1 MKTTNYNLAYFKG
14 YIPNKES
21 SKILEFLKRGDF
33 KSAETKKLVN
43 TNYFRA
49 KISYENRLLF
59 TFLKYQNETYIVI
72 LETILNHKYE
82 KSKFLRGIKFDEEDI
97 DFNKI
102 EIEESIYLNQ
112 KKELRYIDKFIS
124 FSQEQEDILQ
134 LQPPILVVGSAG
146 SGKTSVTIEKLRE
159 LKGNV
164 LYISLSNYL
173 VQNSKKICGEGYDN
187 IDFLNFDNFLQRI
200 EKQEFKEITFREFKK
215 WAFRHKITNVEQ
227 YYEEFKG
234 VLTGVYHSKYLSKEE
249 YLNLGVKQSLFKQ
262 EERENVYNY
271 FEKYLKYLKED
282 RLYDKNIL
290 ASNLLKQV
298 EAVYDYIVIDEVQ
311 DFSNIQIFFILKSL
325 KNPQNFIFSGDSN
338 QIIYANFFSWSKLKE
353 MLFKQLK
360 DTKIKILTKNY
371 RSSNSVINIS
381 NRLLKIKQLRFGSI
395 DKESNY
401 LINKASSLEG
411 SISYHK
417 TNHKLYNS
425 FNKSIQNSTEFAI
438 IVFDEESKI
447 KIKEKF
453 STPLIFTVSQSKGL
467 EYKNV
472 ILVNFIEDNNKI
484 FNEIISGINSNLL
497 TTDEL
502 KYSRPK
508 NKENHEIDQYKI
520 YINSLYVAF
529 TRAIENL
536 YIIENRKHKLLDL
549 LEVNE
554 SKNKKIDVKIS
565 SKEEW
570 IKEAQKL
577 KEMGKEEQADA
588 ILNKIKELKL
598 NNIESQKKK
607 NPKESLREKVFS
619 GTATEEEITQLFE
632 QAKIDID
639 FEIIEKMAEELNFKR
654 AKSYIKYIDS
664 VSADTIVTMGDK
676 HTLLEAYIKR
686 GRSVKHINV
695 GKLISDFFY
704 IFEKSIK
711 DKPKN
716 KKNDERLLKNFIK
729 KHKEGNIELFKLLIK
744 NGAKIHEE
752 SSFFAPPTLFDTCR
766 HNLFDIAKLLIE
778 RGVDV
783 NVLDRH
789 HATPLLGAVDCRYNG
804 NTGFSNIVK
813 LLLENGANP
822 NISGYEDKSIPLI
835 VASAFG
841 HIGVVK
847 LLLKY
852 NADVNIPTKNGITAL
867 ILASTHGHFE
877 IVKELVKYGADI
889 HMKETQQNLSAY
901 SIAKL
906 RGHKKIVKFLKKYGA
921 KETIEDVGEQVY
933 IKGGGIIQQEE
944 QESGQLYITDG
955 DIVVKRSSFL
965 IKDITIFFY
974 KKLIKMIHNK
984 KSF

>member
-1 MKTTNYNLAYFKG
+1 M
-14 YIPNKES
+14 
-21 SKILEFLKRGDF
+21 SKRIKR
-33 KSAETKKLVN
+33 
-43 TNYFRA
+43 
-49 KISYENRLLF
+49 
-59 TFLKYQNETYIVI
+59 
-72 LETILNHKYE
+72 
-82 KSKFLRGIKFDEEDI
+82 
-97 DFNKI
+97 
-102 EIEESIYLNQ
+102 
-112 KKELRYIDKFIS
+112 
-124 FSQEQEDILQ
+124 
-134 LQPPILVVGSAG
+134 
-146 SGKTSVTIEKLRE
+146 
-159 LKGNV
+159 
-164 LYISLSNYL
+164 
-173 VQNSKKICGEGYDN
+173 
-187 IDFLNFDNFLQRI
+187 
-200 EKQEFKEITFREFKK
+200 QEFKEITFREFKK

-227 YYEEFKG
+227 YFEEFKG
-234 VLTGVYHSKYLSKEE
+234 VITGTYHSKYLSKEE
-249 YLNLGVKQSLFKQ
+249 YLSLGIKQSLFKQ

-271 FEKYLKYLKED
+271 FEKYLKYLKEN
-282 RLYDKNIL
+282 RLYDKNIV

-298 EAVYDYIVIDEVQ
+298 KAVYDYIVIDEVQ
-311 DFSNIQIFFILKSL
+311 DFSNIQIFLILKSL

-353 MLFKQLK
+353 MLFEQLK

-401 LINKASSLEG
+401 LINKASSIEG
-411 SISYHK
+411 RVSYYK
-417 TNHKLYNS
+417 ANHKLYNS

-453 STPLIFTVSQSKGL
+453 ATPLIFTVSQSKGL

-484 FNEIISGINSNLL
+484 FNEIISGINSDLL

-554 SKNKKIDVKIS
+554 SKNKKIDAKIS

-570 IKEAQKL
+570 IKEAQRL

-598 NNIESQKKK
+598 NNNIENKKKK
-607 NPKESLREKVFS
+607 NPKESLRDKVFS
-619 GTATEEEITQLFE
+619 GIATEEEITQLFE

-654 AKSYIKYIDS
+654 AKRYIEYIDS
-664 VSADTIVTMGDK
+664 VSAKAIFRRDEMYALKVFV
-676 HTLLEAYIKR
+676 KR
-686 GRSVKHINV
+686 GRNVENINAGV
-695 GKLISDFFY
+695 LFSSFFY
-704 IFEKSIK
+704 TFEKIIK
-711 DKPKN
+711 DKPFNQQKD
-716 KKNDERLLKNFIK
+716 KLLLMKFIK
-729 KHKEGNIELFKLLIK
+729 DNKDNFEVVKLLIK
-744 NGAKIHEE
+744 NGAKIQEKA
-752 SSFFAPPTLFDTCR
+752 SFFRPPSLFDACR

-783 NVLDRH
+783 NALDRYH
-789 HATPLLGAVDCRYNG
+789 VSPLLAAIDSRYNY
-804 NTGFSNIVK
+804 NNGFVNIVN
-813 LLLENGANP
+813 LLLEHGANP
-822 NISGYEDKSIPLI
+822 NISGYIEEYTPLI
-835 VASAFG
+835 KASEFG

-852 NADVNIPTKNGITAL
+852 NADVNIQAIDGRTAL
-867 ILASTHGHFE
+867 IVASALGHFE

-889 HMKETQQNLSAY
+889 HIKIKETNLNAY
-901 SIAKL
+901 TIAKL
-906 RGHKKIVKFLKKYGA
+906 HGHKKIVKFLTKKYGA
-921 KETIEDVGEQVY
+921 NE
-933 IKGGGIIQQEE
+933 IIQ
-944 QESGQLYITDG
+944 
-955 DIVVKRSSFL
+955 DIDVLDLNRDKGKIILLKYPSFS
-965 IKDITIFFY
+965 IKDIIIFFFKWIKRDFLS
-974 KKLIKMIHNK
+974 KKDDL
-984 KSF
+984 